1 MEIKVTAPQQT
12 APAAPTTPSAPATPQ
27 TSPMKKTQGGLVI
40 EMQTIN

>member
-12 APAAPTTPSAPATPQ
+12 APAAPAAPSTPAAPQ
-27 TSPMKKTQGGLVI
+27 TSPMKKTNGGLVI